1 MSVCLSVRCQVKIL
15 PFQRFPKVT
24 KAYPMLTKVPR
35 SSMILHAVP
44 WACIK
49 FHELACNSMSLQ
61 TVTCAWMQFHE
72 HAYNSMSLHAVPKA
86 CMQFHELAC
95 SSIKFHTSLSS
106 SQELCSACFD
116 SRQKNLTPTVIQC
129 LKVMKATEM
138 VVETQSRTLETI
150 NLSTCGKLI
159 IWKAS
164 FLGLTHPQSGSQ
176 LCERFRK

>member
-1 MSVCLSVRCQVKIL
+1 MSLH
-15 PFQRFPKVT
+15 
-24 KAYPMLTKVPR
+24 KVPWACMQFNELADSYMSLNAVPWACIQFYEFAC
-35 SSMILHAVP
+35 SSESLHAVP
-44 WACIK
+44 WACMQ
-49 FHELACNSMSLQ
+49 FYELA
-61 TVTCAWMQFHE
+61 W
-72 HAYNSMSLHAVPKA
+72 
-86 CMQFHELAC
+86 

-150 NLSTCGKLI
+150 NLSTCGSLI

-164 FLGLTHPQSGSQ
+164 FF
-176 LCERFRK
+176 RFDSSSVWIPAMREVQKIVSEV